1 MRSLVFLTSE
11 QKEEVIFMYVDE
23 QKSILDIHRD
33 KHIPISTVRNILF
46 AAKKLRTVAEAFSI
60 AKKKNKFSSRKGIK
74 KGPMAKETKDK
85 LREKAFRRGDLNA
98 KGKSKKPSGYI
109 VITRGKNKG
118 RLEHIVVIEEALG
131 RKLEKNEVVHH
142 IDGNKENNDI
152 SNLMVMDYREHARMH
167 ALMKNGRRDKYG
179 RFQ

>member
-1 MRSLVFLTSE
+1 MLR
-11 QKEEVIFMYVDE
+11 VD
-23 QKSILDIHRD
+23 Q
-33 KHIPISTVRNILF
+33 
-46 AAKKLRTVAEAFSI
+46 
-60 AKKKNKFSSRKGIK
+60 
-74 KGPMAKETKDK
+74 
-85 LREKAFRRGDLNA
+85 
-98 KGKSKKPSGYI
+98 KKPSGYI
-109 VITRGKNKG
+109 AITRGENKG
-118 RLEHIVVIEEALG
+118 RLEHIVVMEEALG